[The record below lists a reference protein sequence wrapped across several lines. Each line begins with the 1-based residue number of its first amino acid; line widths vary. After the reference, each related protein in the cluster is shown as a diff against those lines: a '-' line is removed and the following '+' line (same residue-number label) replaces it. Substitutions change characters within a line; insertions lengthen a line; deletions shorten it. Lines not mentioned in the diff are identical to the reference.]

1 MNLTKKRTKNFIEN
15 IIDTDLKT
23 CKIQNVV
30 TRFPPEP
37 NGYLHI
43 GHAKSICL
51 NFDLKKEYLG
61 KCNLRFDDTNPLTE
75 DIKFVESIK
84 KDIEWLGYNWD
95 ELRFASDYFDKLY
108 EYAVVLI
115 KKELAY
121 VDSLNEEDVK
131 IYRGNHTTPGKNSPY
146 RDRSVEENLKL
157 FEEMKAGSFS
167 DGEHILRAKIDMNS
181 ENMNLRDPIL
191 YRIRKDAAPINGK
204 KWFIYPL
211 YDFAHTLSD
220 VIEGISHSLC
230 TLEFE
235 DHRPLYNWFLEK
247 LNISNP
253 PQQIEFSKLQLSD
266 VVLSKRNLKFL
277 VDEKYVNGWDDPRM
291 PTISGLRRRGY
302 TPTSIKRFC
311 SEIGISKSNSTI
323 DFSLLEESLR
333 IDLEAT
339 AHRRFVIV
347 NPLKVILTNYD
358 KVEKLI
364 IPNHSKYP
372 EMGPR
377 ELFMRKEIWIDRDDF
392 LEKAPKDFKRLT
404 LGGEVRLRSS
414 YVIRCTEAF
423 RNENNEITELHCTVD
438 LETLGKKPEGRKVQG
453 VIHWLSIEDAIPV
466 TLNMYESLFLNIS
479 SDSHKEKKFTDF
491 INPKSQET
499 KYAFGEASLKNTRP
513 GQKFQFERT
522 GYFSVDD
529 LSSSKNIIFNRITTL
544 HNTYTAQ

>member
-23 CKIQNVV
+23 SKIQNVV

-372 EMGPR
+372 EMGTR

-414 YVIRCTEAF
+414 YVISCNKVF
-423 RNENNEITELHCTVD
+423 KNEDNEITELHCTVD
-438 LETLGKKPEGRKVQG
+438 IETLGKKPEGRKVQG
-453 VIHWLSIEDAIPV
+453 VIHWLPIEDAIPV

-479 SDSHKEKKFTDF
+479 SDSYKEKKFTDF

-499 KYAFGEASLKNTRP
+499 KHAFGETSLKNASP

-522 GYFSVDD
+522 GYFSMDD

-544 HNTYTAQ
+544 HNTYTVQ